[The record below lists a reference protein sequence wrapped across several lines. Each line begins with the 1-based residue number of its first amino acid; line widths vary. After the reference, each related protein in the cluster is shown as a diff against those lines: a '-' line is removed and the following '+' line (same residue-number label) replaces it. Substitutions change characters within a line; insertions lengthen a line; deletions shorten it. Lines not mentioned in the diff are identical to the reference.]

1 MERALTRD
9 AQAACE
15 FSLAMSKSSLQK
27 LRCGSLD
34 DLKSEVGGFA
44 FEVMNL
50 EIAVLAFVKLCSAVD
65 EMHPVPQHAVDQS
78 SQLGSHSLNGNW
90 RPELSSQSAKLRPEI
105 GVA

>member
-1 MERALTRD
+1 
-9 AQAACE
+9 
-15 FSLAMSKSSLQK
+15 MSKSSLQK